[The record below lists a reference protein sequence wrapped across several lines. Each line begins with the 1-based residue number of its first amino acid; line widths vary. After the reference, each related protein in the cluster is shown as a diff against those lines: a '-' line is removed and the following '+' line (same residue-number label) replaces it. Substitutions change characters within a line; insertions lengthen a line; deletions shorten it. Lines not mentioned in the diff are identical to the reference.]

1 MRCVVAAAVVCAAC
15 GHAGLHRPGVDPAL
29 ANELVAWDGVRMHAE
44 ARLLAVPLP
53 AITVREP
60 AGATAAVAVTGTSPP
75 RPAPIDDCPAL
86 RTALADFAPGSVAT
100 MRLLA
105 TNATGCGVRAR
116 GVLCRIAAVSDLIVR
131 DPLCAPWLPR
141 DPGAVREA

>member
-60 AGATAAVAVTGTSPP
+60 AGATAAVAVTIAIP
-75 RPAPIDDCPAL
+75 RVAPHLP
-86 RTALADFAPGSVAT
+86 SVAVEWPT
-100 MRLLA
+100 ICER
-105 TNATGCGVRAR
+105 R
-116 GVLCRIAAVSDLIVR
+116 GVLADDVFT
-131 DPLCAPWLPR
+131 
-141 DPGAVREA
+141 